1 VHIRIDHRFFY
12 IYIPERRTIYYVSP
26 KRMLLLRGM
35 AMGMNTLQL
44 LAEFCYPDQQFPI
57 TEEQLL
63 GVKKWIYMLN
73 TTLGLKRH
81 ETAFTVVDGNVLI
94 RAEITI
100 DDAKAVANRTLLE
113 PVRIPGVKHVKLKNE
128 YKNNFEGR

>member
-1 VHIRIDHRFFY
+1 
-12 IYIPERRTIYYVSP
+12 
-26 KRMLLLRGM
+26 
-35 AMGMNTLQL
+35 MGMNTLQL

-57 TEEQLL
+57 TYEQLL

-73 TTLGLKRH
+73 VTLELKPV

-113 PVRIPGVKHVKLKNE
+113 PVRIKDVKHVKLKNE